1 MNKRE
6 RWNRDC
12 QKWERERRIKQFL
25 ITIAIVAAI
34 VLIPFILNGCKT
46 CVPVVEYRDSIR
58 TVEVRT
64 HDTTIVTAADSASLQ
79 LLLRCDSANNVLIDE
94 VTNANGERLS
104 LQMKLQRLLNGQ
116 SQLNIQCREDSLLQ
130 IIQWQ
135 DSIISTMTNQTIVQ
149 QVEVVP
155 DYYKNTSVGFWILLA
170 IILLLIGWKIY
181 KIYRKIRWGI

>member
-1 MNKRE
+1 MKPEHSNSAWKLVVS
-6 RWNRDC
+6 
-12 QKWERERRIKQFL
+12 F
-25 ITIAIVAAI
+25 AIFAAI
-34 VLIPFILNGCKT
+34 IIAAMLLSSCKT
-46 CVPVVEYRDSIR
+46 CVPVIEYRDSIR

-94 VTNANGERLS
+94 VNTANGDRLS
-104 LQMKLQRLLNGQ
+104 LQLKLQRLLNGQ

-135 DSIISTMTNQTIVQ
+135 DSIINTMTHQTIVQ

-155 DYYKNTSVGFWILLA
+155 PYYRGCSVALWIIVALIA
-170 IILLLIGWKIY
+170 IAIA
-181 KIYRKIRWGI
+181 IRIVIKVYLHK

>member
-1 MNKRE
+1 MKERE
-6 RWNRDC
+6 RRNRER
-12 QKWERERRIKQFL
+12 QKWERERSIKQFL
-25 ITIAIVAAI
+25 ITLAIVAAI

-46 CVPVVEYRDSIR
+46 CVPIIEYRDSIR

-94 VTNANGERLS
+94 VNTANGDRLS
-104 LQMKLQRLLNGQ
+104 LQLKLQRLLNGQ
-116 SQLNIQCREDSLLQ
+116 SRLNIQCREDSLLQ

-135 DSIISTMTNQTIVQ
+135 DSIVNTMTHQTIVQ

-155 DYYKNTSVGFWILLA
+155 EYYKNTSIGFWILLA
-170 IILLLIGWKIY
+170 VFVLLIGWKIY

>member
-1 MNKRE
+1 MKERE
-6 RWNRDC
+6 RRNREY
-12 QKWERERRIKQFL
+12 QMWERERSIKQFL

-46 CVPVVEYRDSIR
+46 CVPIIEYRDSIR

-79 LLLRCDSANNVLIDE
+79 LLLRCDSTNNVLIDE
-94 VTNANGERLS
+94 VTTANGDRLS
-104 LQMKLQRLLNGQ
+104 LQLKLQRLLNGQ

-135 DSIISTMTNQTIVQ
+135 DSIISTMTHQTIEQ

-155 DYYKNTSVGFWILLA
+155 EYYKNTSIGFWILLA
-170 IILLLIGWKIY
+170 VFVLLIGWKIY

>member
-1 MNKRE
+1 MTKENLYILI
-6 RWNRDC
+6 
-12 QKWERERRIKQFL
+12 QSAL
-25 ITIAIVAAI
+25 ITLAIG
-34 VLIPFILNGCKT
+34 LLLCMPSCKT
-46 CVPVVEYRDSIR
+46 CVPVIEYRDSIR

-94 VTNANGERLS
+94 VNTANGDRLS
-104 LQMKLQRLLNGQ
+104 LQLKLQRLLNGQ

-135 DSIISTMTNQTIVQ
+135 DSIINTMTHQTIVQ

-155 DYYKNTSVGFWILLA
+155 PYYRGCSVALWIIVALLA
-170 IILLLIGWKIY
+170 IGITIRILIKVYLHK
-181 KIYRKIRWGI
+181 